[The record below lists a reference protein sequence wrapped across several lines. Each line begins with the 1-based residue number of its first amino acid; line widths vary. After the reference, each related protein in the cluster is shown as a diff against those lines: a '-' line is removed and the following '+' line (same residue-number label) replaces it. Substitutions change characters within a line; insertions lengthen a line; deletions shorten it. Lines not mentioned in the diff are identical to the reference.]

1 MGVLLE
7 KIKSGAMKKY
17 EKAGDKLAKLSK
29 LSPGQIEDLQEKR
42 EKYLSQMPSMDD
54 EVAIELTS
62 RYMAASS
69 VEVFNSY
76 LEQIKNVYLPEEFS
90 SEYNDDKIKNRIAYF
105 DITKW
110 VSDKKE
116 NNLEKLIN
124 VYQVLEN
131 EDCNIALVFQRK
143 KEQCHVYLGVFNN
156 SENADGNI
164 ADSYLKRI
172 QVAIKGNFPG
182 SHMGEIKKGV
192 LEFFSDN
199 NNDYSVATISNV
211 PSEKSEKFISQTI
224 EKLLDGIVP
233 EDANKEYTLILL
245 ATPIHDVEYR
255 KTRLGEIYTSLAPYA
270 GWQTSYT
277 FTESDATN
285 ALANFGVN
293 VGVSAGIQAGRNQGT
308 NNSEGVTDSTGTTNT
323 DSTADTTTITN
334 TEGSSDT
341 VGGAVSVGASQYAG
355 ASVGMGGTGVS
366 AGASTNQSVTANYN
380 HGWNRSASESMG
392 KTIGKAVAKNV
403 GHALTNTIGQY
414 AGTSQGINAG
424 ANVGANFARSSS
436 ITATVGCNES
446 ITQSFTNYNIKHLLE
461 NLEKQMERMDI
472 SSALGMWDFAAYV
485 VSKDN
490 NITNNVAHM
499 YEALTQGEDS
509 FMSHAAINTWRGDA
523 SDPLYSAKE
532 EIEKKLLECKKNGK
546 TKINILLALLTEQK
560 LIDQK
565 KEEIKNELCNLNKEK
580 KNKEKEREKN
590 DEINN
595 LTTRQEEILKSIES
609 LIIDKT
615 NTNDIDE
622 LVSLCK
628 EISSNDK
635 EYKPFLDKL
644 EGIKKNLASYEEK
657 PFLDKAKEQLDELIT
672 SSKELFSDDEQSNQ
686 ISESLDKIKSNLSSK
701 DEKSSFNDEIRQL
714 DELITSSKNLFSNDE
729 QFEQFSTRLDDIRY
743 NLLSKGE
750 YLIKSLSELLK
761 ICQEIKD
768 ILYSGSNYLN
778 SREKEQAEEIFKYI
792 RTFQHPIF
800 SLNEKLIEDED
811 ATFLVYPLR
820 VTSTTALSGKELAY
834 SLNFPSKSV
843 SGLSVLECA
852 SFGRNISTY
861 DLGKQSEEL
870 IVLGRIFHMNHEE
883 ELPVTLDSNSLTS
896 HVFVTGSTGSGKSN
910 TVYQILSEAKEKEK
924 KFLVIEPA
932 KGEYKN
938 VFGNKKDVK
947 VYGTNRKLTK
957 LLKINPFSFPK
968 DIHVLEHMD
977 RLVEIFNVCWPMY
990 AAMPAILKE
999 AIEKSYEDAGWDLT
1013 ESSNPNGEVFPTFAD
1028 VLQNIKIIIDTS
1040 EYDAQ
1045 NKGAYKGS
1053 LLTRLKSLTNGL
1065 NGQIFTSQGISDS
1078 ELFDEN
1084 VIIDLSRVGSQETK
1098 ALLMGI
1104 LVLKLQ
1110 EHRMAKANQNEM
1122 NADLKHITV
1131 LEEAHNLLKRTSTEQ
1146 SAESSNLAGK
1156 SVEMLTNAIAE
1167 MRTYGEGFIIADQT
1181 PALLDMAVIRNTNTK
1196 IIMRLPDLTDREL
1209 VGKAANLND
1218 EQIIE
1223 LAKLPCG
1230 VAAVY
1235 QNEWVEAVLCKVK
1248 KYENHDTFT
1257 PESDDV
1263 NIEELN
1269 QKRINIATFLSKGEK
1284 LPVVDSKEKLDS
1296 VNISIIAKNIA
1307 IEYLQ
1312 NPPTEPRMTK
1322 LAPIM
1327 AALFPKAY
1335 EATKN
1340 TYVMNQDNPALWTND
1355 IINGLQ
1361 THYHVDKLN
1370 MDEQVRRDVVQALIT
1385 QYVFNEIHQEAKL
1398 EEWTKNHGF

>member
-29 LSPGQIEDLQEKR
+29 LTPGQIEDLQEKR

-54 EVAIELTS
+54 EPAIELTS
-62 RYMAASS
+62 RFMAASS

-76 LEQIKNVYLPEEFS
+76 LGQIKNVYLPEAISPEYDQNS
-90 SEYNDDKIKNRIAYF
+90 NEYNKDNLNARIAYF

-110 VSDKKE
+110 VCDKKE
-116 NNLEKLIN
+116 NSLEKLVN
-124 VYQVLEN
+124 VYQVLED
-131 EDCNIALVFQRK
+131 EDCNIALVFQRTR
-143 KEQCHVYLGVFNN
+143 EQCYVYLGIFNN
-156 SENADGNI
+156 SEKSDPSI
-164 ADSYLKRI
+164 AERYIKRI
-172 QVAIKGNFPG
+172 KSAIKGNFPG
-182 SHMGEIKKGV
+182 SHSGDIKTGV
-192 LEFFSDN
+192 LDFLSENSDF
-199 NNDYSVATISNV
+199 SVATISNV

-233 EDANKEYTLILL
+233 EEDDKEYTLILL
-245 ATPIHDVEYR
+245 ATPIHDEENR

-308 NNSEGVTDSTGTTNT
+308 NNSKGETESTGTTNT

-334 TEGSSDT
+334 TEGSSDN
-341 VGGAVSVGASQYAG
+341 VGGYAG
-355 ASVGMGGTGVS
+355 VNAGVN
-366 AGASTNQSVTANYN
+366 AGATYN
-380 HGWNRSASESMG
+380 HGWNKSTSEAVG
-392 KTIGKAVAKNV
+392 KTIGKAVANSV

-472 SSALGMWDFAAYV
+472 SSALGLWDFAAYV

-490 NITNNVAHM
+490 DVTNNVAHM

-509 FMSHAAINTWRGDA
+509 FMSYAAINTWRGD
-523 SDPLYSAKE
+523 
-532 EIEKKLLECKKNGK
+532 IETN
-546 TKINILLALLTEQK
+546 
-560 LIDQK
+560 IDQELAT
-565 KEEIKNELCNLNKEK
+565 EE
-580 KNKEKEREKN
+580 
-590 DEINN
+590 D
-595 LTTRQEEILKSIES
+595 
-609 LIIDKT
+609 
-615 NTNDIDE
+615 
-622 LVSLCK
+622 
-628 EISSNDK
+628 
-635 EYKPFLDKL
+635 L
-644 EGIKKNLASYEEK
+644 E
-657 PFLDKAKEQLDELIT
+657 KAKV
-672 SSKELFSDDEQSNQ
+672 SA
-686 ISESLDKIKSNLSSK
+686 
-701 DEKSSFNDEIRQL
+701 
-714 DELITSSKNLFSNDE
+714 
-729 QFEQFSTRLDDIRY
+729 
-743 NLLSKGE
+743 
-750 YLIKSLSELLK
+750 
-761 ICQEIKD
+761 
-768 ILYSGSNYLN
+768 
-778 SREKEQAEEIFKYI
+778 QAKEIFKYI

-800 SLNEKLIEDED
+800 SLNEGLIEKD

-843 SGLSVLECA
+843 SGLPVLECA

-861 DLGKQSEEL
+861 DLEKKSREP
-870 IVLGRIFHMNHEE
+870 INLGTIFHMNHEE
-883 ELPVTLDSNSLTS
+883 DLPVTLDSNSLTS

-910 TVYQILSEAKEKEK
+910 TVYQLLSEIRDKGAT
-924 KFLVIEPA
+924 FLVIEPA

-938 VFGNKKDVK
+938 VFGNENDVE
-947 VYGTNRKLTK
+947 VYGTNPKFTK
-957 LLKINPFSFPK
+957 LLKINPFSFPQ

-1040 EYDAQ
+1040 EYDAE

-1065 NGQIFTSQGISDS
+1065 NGQIFTSHGIPDS
-1078 ELFDEN
+1078 KLFDEN

-1167 MRTYGEGFIIADQT
+1167 MRTYGEGFIIADQA

-1235 QNEWVEAVLCKVK
+1235 QNEWVEAVLCKVE
-1248 KYENHDTFT
+1248 KYENTGNHYT
-1257 PESDDV
+1257 PNLESNDV
-1263 NIEELN
+1263 NIEKLN
-1269 QKRINIATFLSKGEK
+1269 QKRIHIATLLSKGEK
-1284 LPVVDSKEKLDS
+1284 LPVVDSKKELDS

-1335 EATKN
+1335 ETTKN

>member
-29 LSPGQIEDLQEKR
+29 LTPGQIEDLQEKR

-54 EVAIELTS
+54 EPAIELTS

-76 LEQIKNVYLPEEFS
+76 LGQIKNVYLPEAINPEYDQNS
-90 SEYNDDKIKNRIAYF
+90 NEYNKDNLNARIAYF

-110 VSDKKE
+110 VCDKKE
-116 NNLEKLIN
+116 NSLEKLVN
-124 VYQVLEN
+124 VYQVLED
-131 EDCNIALVFQRK
+131 EDCNIALVFQRTR
-143 KEQCHVYLGVFNN
+143 EQCYVYLGIFNN
-156 SENADGNI
+156 SEKSDPSI
-164 ADSYLKRI
+164 ASRYIQRI
-172 QVAIKGNFPG
+172 KSAIKGNFPG
-182 SHMGEIKKGV
+182 SHIGKIKTGV
-192 LEFFSDN
+192 LDFLSENSDF
-199 NNDYSVATISNV
+199 SVATISNV

-233 EDANKEYTLILL
+233 EEDDKEYTLILL
-245 ATPIHDVEYR
+245 ATPIHDEENR

-308 NNSEGVTDSTGTTNT
+308 NNSKGETESTGTTNT

-334 TEGSSDT
+334 TEGSSDN
-341 VGGAVSVGASQYAG
+341 VGGYAG
-355 ASVGMGGTGVS
+355 VNAGVN
-366 AGASTNQSVTANYN
+366 AGATYN
-380 HGWNRSASESMG
+380 HGWNKSTSEAVG
-392 KTIGKAVAKNV
+392 KTIGKAVANSV

-472 SSALGMWDFAAYV
+472 SSALGLWDFAAYV

-490 NITNNVAHM
+490 DVTNNVAHM

-509 FMSHAAINTWRGDA
+509 FMSYAAINTWRGD
-523 SDPLYSAKE
+523 
-532 EIEKKLLECKKNGK
+532 IETN
-546 TKINILLALLTEQK
+546 
-560 LIDQK
+560 IDQEVAT
-565 KEEIKNELCNLNKEK
+565 EE
-580 KNKEKEREKN
+580 
-590 DEINN
+590 D
-595 LTTRQEEILKSIES
+595 
-609 LIIDKT
+609 
-615 NTNDIDE
+615 
-622 LVSLCK
+622 
-628 EISSNDK
+628 
-635 EYKPFLDKL
+635 L
-644 EGIKKNLASYEEK
+644 E
-657 PFLDKAKEQLDELIT
+657 KAKV
-672 SSKELFSDDEQSNQ
+672 SA
-686 ISESLDKIKSNLSSK
+686 
-701 DEKSSFNDEIRQL
+701 
-714 DELITSSKNLFSNDE
+714 
-729 QFEQFSTRLDDIRY
+729 
-743 NLLSKGE
+743 
-750 YLIKSLSELLK
+750 
-761 ICQEIKD
+761 
-768 ILYSGSNYLN
+768 
-778 SREKEQAEEIFKYI
+778 QAKEIFKYI

-800 SLNEKLIEDED
+800 SLNEGLIEKD

-843 SGLSVLECA
+843 SGLPVLECA

-861 DLGKQSEEL
+861 DLEKKSGKP
-870 IVLGRIFHMNHEE
+870 IDLGTIFHMNQEE
-883 ELPVTLDSNSLTS
+883 KLHVTLDSNSLTS

-910 TVYQILSEAKEKEK
+910 TVYQILSEAKKKEK

-938 VFGNKKDVK
+938 VFGNEKDVE
-947 VYGTNRKLTK
+947 VYGTNPKLTK

-1040 EYDAQ
+1040 EYDAE

-1065 NGQIFTSQGISDS
+1065 NGQIFTSQGIPDS
-1078 ELFDEN
+1078 KLFDEN

-1167 MRTYGEGFIIADQT
+1167 MRTYGEGFIIADQA

-1235 QNEWVEAVLCKVK
+1235 QNEWVEAVLCKVE
-1248 KYENHDTFT
+1248 KYENTENTENQDT
-1257 PESDDV
+1257 PNLESNDV
-1263 NIEELN
+1263 NIEKLN
-1269 QKRINIATFLSKGEK
+1269 QKRIHIATLLSKGEK
-1284 LPVVDSKEKLDS
+1284 LPVVDSKKELDS
-1296 VNISIIAKNIA
+1296 VNISIITKNIA

-1322 LAPIM
+1322 LAHIM

-1355 IINGLQ
+1355 IINVLH
-1361 THYHVDKLN
+1361 THYSIDKLN

-1385 QYVFNEIHQEAKL
+1385 QYVFNEIHQVVKL